1 MKKNAFLVFRTSL
14 LVFALAGFLSAM
26 SSCSNT
32 LSETDPV
39 RILESETISSSIS
52 NPVAKIEAP
61 AFMEGGVPKNRNLII
76 SFSRPMDT
84 ESFWDKLIITDSMG
98 KNLKDYFCSPVWSN
112 EDTVVEITPNPD
124 NLIDLKNKAYFDI
137 YVTISKTVSD
147 KNNNLLYNPID
158 YRYRINETVD
168 DILPELVASRAEL
181 PKSYLSD
188 YSEETMLLLA
198 EGEFTPYTEEVI
210 CTTNHI
216 NSKFDFYIEGND
228 YGSGEVWARFK
239 YHRIYDAQGN
249 SVNEQELSKLVKLT
263 KMNFSDNYYDIVCFD
278 LSDSRYLDGMYRI
291 EAALVDESGMQSAN
305 SKVIN
310 VIRDTSFASSPN
322 AAINFCSQAAEEE
335 EFFTKEQ
342 LESFEYKINF
352 SNTGD
357 DIYFISKIVEEEE
370 IEKGYYNPSSSFTY
384 LLSWG
389 LSLSELNEPV
399 RVYMEEDYFI
409 LPEAYRA
416 FRYWNKDKELYL
428 SATIIDEV
436 GNKAVI
442 NSVVPALIDFFNYEV
457 WDGSEEEY
465 KKIKLNFANLA
476 NTNNDVSELPDKIN
490 CVSYRIYYG
499 RKDDANLELKG
510 IDSVEFEI
518 EDNSTYTV
526 YIQPVYTLISRTNG
540 QWSGQSYGPLYELE
554 VDSISSGE
562 DPEQYSFEVSKA
574 GDGINS
580 GTFTIN
586 VDISNTEEGVSY
598 YPCYSVDGQNWN
610 TYKDLSFKVQN
621 PLKAPVASEQAWAS
635 NDVWND
641 FWEGKTLFEARDLL
655 AEQYQDV
662 TAFVRILA
670 VKGNKTVY
678 SDPKEIVF
686 TREDDNIPPAVSS
699 LISSH
704 DSMLSYDGR
713 SYKFEGLIK
722 EDDLNTKEIFRYYYA
737 EYNESWGNN
746 LYCLEDQQIT
756 ELPGS
761 VSKLASKV
769 WRADDGSIQ
778 YRLTPVIPINGL
790 KDGKYMFFAKIS
802 DLYGNEK
809 IVSLGKTEINTF
821 KNKLKVSYDSK
832 YNQFNSS
839 LALTENEV
847 AFSRNMINI
856 QLLSV
861 EQNGNSYSAQW
872 NDFYEEQNELQ
883 NCTVDAKKRILTNTT
898 KNSIEVIDG
907 RYGTKLQK
915 TKNLT
920 KGAFYRI
927 SVQSFNEN
935 TYNEQTNRGVNKK
948 NGRPYGDTLEAV
960 PVVELVENETEYD
973 LYTQETVSNPMY
985 YYIPASD
992 EDMSKFKGSFFK
1004 NTVAISTNKPVII
1017 NLISSLTDLGSNIDE
1032 WERRGKLIKTYYF
1045 KGDSSGIPFKDNDVR
1060 EDMLKSDEE
1069 GLVYYVMVVHFANNT
1084 SEMSNVYKIQK

>member
-1 MKKNAFLVFRTSL
+1 M
-14 LVFALAGFLSAM
+14 
-26 SSCSNT
+26 
-32 LSETDPV
+32 
-39 RILESETISSSIS
+39 
-52 NPVAKIEAP
+52 
-61 AFMEGGVPKNRNLII
+61 
-76 SFSRPMDT
+76 
-84 ESFWDKLIITDSMG
+84 
-98 KNLKDYFCSPVWSN
+98 
-112 EDTVVEITPNPD
+112 
-124 NLIDLKNKAYFDI
+124 
-137 YVTISKTVSD
+137 
-147 KNNNLLYNPID
+147 
-158 YRYRINETVD
+158 
-168 DILPELVASRAEL
+168 
-181 PKSYLSD
+181 
-188 YSEETMLLLA
+188 
-198 EGEFTPYTEEVI
+198 
-210 CTTNHI
+210 
-216 NSKFDFYIEGND
+216 
-228 YGSGEVWARFK
+228 
-239 YHRIYDAQGN
+239 
-249 SVNEQELSKLVKLT
+249 
-263 KMNFSDNYYDIVCFD
+263 
-278 LSDSRYLDGMYRI
+278 
-291 EAALVDESGMQSAN
+291 
-305 SKVIN
+305 
-310 VIRDTSFASSPN
+310 
-322 AAINFCSQAAEEE
+322 
-335 EFFTKEQ
+335 
-342 LESFEYKINF
+342 
-352 SNTGD
+352 
-357 DIYFISKIVEEEE
+357 
-370 IEKGYYNPSSSFTY
+370 
-384 LLSWG
+384 
-389 LSLSELNEPV
+389 
-399 RVYMEEDYFI
+399 
-409 LPEAYRA
+409 
-416 FRYWNKDKELYL
+416 
-428 SATIIDEV
+428 
-436 GNKAVI
+436 
-442 NSVVPALIDFFNYEV
+442 
-457 WDGSEEEY
+457 
-465 KKIKLNFANLA
+465 
-476 NTNNDVSELPDKIN
+476 
-490 CVSYRIYYG
+490 
-499 RKDDANLELKG
+499 
-510 IDSVEFEI
+510 
-518 EDNSTYTV
+518 
-526 YIQPVYTLISRTNG
+526 
-540 QWSGQSYGPLYELE
+540 
-554 VDSISSGE
+554 
-562 DPEQYSFEVSKA
+562 
-574 GDGINS
+574 
-580 GTFTIN
+580 
-586 VDISNTEEGVSY
+586 
-598 YPCYSVDGQNWN
+598 
-610 TYKDLSFKVQN
+610 
-621 PLKAPVASEQAWAS
+621 
-635 NDVWND
+635 
-641 FWEGKTLFEARDLL
+641 L

-662 TAFVRILA
+662 TAYVRILA
-670 VKGNKTVY
+670 IKGNKTVY

-756 ELPGS
+756 ELHGS

-769 WRADDGSIQ
+769 WRADDGCIQ

-839 LALTENEV
+839 LALAENEV

-973 LYTQETVSNPMY
+973 LYTQETVSNPVY
-985 YYIPASD
+985 YYIPAPD